1 MNNIKNNKFESNK
14 KYFTI
19 CIYTLFV
26 ILIGT
31 LIIKLIISW
40 NETKS
45 SLNSII
51 SAITPFLIGAFIA
64 YLLNPLMKYLDKK
77 LLRGL
82 FKIKSAKASKYS
94 ALALSYLFVIGIIY
108 ICFSYIIPQF
118 MNSITEL
125 VQAIPAYYESIYD
138 FLNNLEANYPNI
150 DFNYINN
157 LLVEAEPNLINT
169 LKSFAS
175 NALPLIYTTGV
186 SVIKGLLN
194 MIIAIIVSI
203 YMLSDK
209 ETISKNFK
217 RMLYAFIPDNICDT
231 LMRNLSEC
239 NKIFSSFI
247 IGKSIDSLII
257 GIICFVSMS
266 IFRMPYALIIS
277 VIVGVTN
284 MIPYFGPFIGAVP
297 GTLILIL
304 ISPFKALGFLVLI
317 LVLQQFDG
325 LYLGPKILGSSTGL
339 KPLWI
344 IIAITIGGN
353 IAGVIGMFFG
363 VPIMAVFAYLANNV
377 ITKRLNDKNKPNI

>member
-77 LLRGL
+77 LFRGL
-82 FKIKSAKASKYS
+82 FKIKSAKVSKYS

-363 VPIMAVFAYLANNV
+363 VPIMAVFAYLANNI

>member
-77 LLRGL
+77 LFRGL
-82 FKIKSAKASKYS
+82 FKIKSAKVSKYS

-277 VIVGVTN
+277 VLVGVTN

-377 ITKRLNDKNKPNI
+377 ITKRLNDKNNPNI

>member
-82 FKIKSAKASKYS
+82 FKIKSAKVSKYS

-125 VQAIPAYYESIYD
+125 VQAVPAYYESIYD

>member
-51 SAITPFLIGAFIA
+51 SAIAPFLIGAFIA

-82 FKIKSAKASKYS
+82 FKIKSAKVSKYS

>member
-82 FKIKSAKASKYS
+82 FKIKSAKVSKYS

>member
-77 LLRGL
+77 LFRGL
-82 FKIKSAKASKYS
+82 FKIKSAKVSKYS

-209 ETISKNFK
+209 ETISKNFR

-363 VPIMAVFAYLANNV
+363 VPIMAVFAYLANNI

>member
-77 LLRGL
+77 LFRGL
-82 FKIKSAKASKYS
+82 FKIKSAKVSKYS

-304 ISPFKALGFLVLI
+304 ISPFKALGFLLLI

>member
-77 LLRGL
+77 LFRGL
-82 FKIKSAKASKYS
+82 FKIKSAKVSKYS

-304 ISPFKALGFLVLI
+304 ISPFKALGFLLLI

-363 VPIMAVFAYLANNV
+363 VPIMAVFAYLANNI

>member
-77 LLRGL
+77 LFRGL
-82 FKIKSAKASKYS
+82 FKIKSAKVSKYS

-209 ETISKNFK
+209 ETIAKNFK

-257 GIICFVSMS
+257 GIICFVLMS

-353 IAGVIGMFFG
+353 VAGVIGMFFG